1 MPFCHK
7 CGFKLR
13 EGASFCPS
21 CGVAT
26 AGESRALDVI
36 ATAPSGP
43 ARNAMTKRAK
53 ILYSIAALSL
63 FSVFLLI
70 FARNLPGGENPVI
83 TKQPEVSM
91 GSIKPDAVLNPS
103 PITVEVGNGRIT
115 FPLAA
120 LLEKRMVGFDYQS
133 SGVTI
138 PLIAFITGEGKLVT
152 AVAICEPCNS
162 HTFRIEGSELACG
175 NCETRWKLNNLEG
188 IQGACQKYPPAP
200 IPSIVVGNEVQ
211 IDEGIL
217 KNWKMRI

>member
-1 MPFCHK
+1 
-7 CGFKLR
+7 
-13 EGASFCPS
+13 
-21 CGVAT
+21 
-26 AGESRALDVI
+26 
-36 ATAPSGP
+36 
-43 ARNAMTKRAK
+43 MTKRAK
-53 ILYSIAALSL
+53 ILYALAALSL

-83 TKQPEVSM
+83 EKQPEVSM
-91 GSIKPDAVLNPS
+91 GSMKPDAMLNPE
-103 PITVEVGNGRIT
+103 PITAEVGNGRIT
-115 FPLAA
+115 FPLSV
-120 LLEKRMVGFDYQS
+120 LLEKGMVGFDYHS

-188 IQGACQKYPPAP
+188 IQGSCQKYPPCP
-200 IPSIVVGNEVQ
+200 IPSAVVGNEVQ
-211 IDEGIL
+211 IDEGLL